1 MKCIVTQRVLGS
13 RNTCLASGM
22 TNNGNLIPPISPL
35 LMTAGS
41 SSVHV
46 RGQEKLKA
54 THFMKRLILIF
65 YSTRRAFHSE
75 HTSRMLHVHGRPC
88 ARVGLVISLGVGRTS
103 REPAQH
109 ADLVARFAN
118 INLSAAA
125 VAAAK
130 RRATRTRARVMPYP
144 ANLARST
151 GALLLLFRI
160 GYIFRKLQ
168 HTNGMSVMHHLWAA
182 S

>member
-130 RRATRTRARVMPYP
+130 RRATRTRARSCRTQQTSLEAQV
-144 ANLARST
+144 RSSCCSGLDIYSENYSIRT
-151 GALLLLFRI
+151 EC
-160 GYIFRKLQ
+160 Q
-168 HTNGMSVMHHLWAA
+168 
-182 S
+182 